1 MKDKAGWLVAAAAM
15 TMGAAAPG
23 TATGDP
29 AQPLSMDVQGLRSG
43 KGNLLIC
50 VTRAAA
56 HFPDCRDDPDGR
68 HFTVP
73 VTRAAIELGRMAPG
87 NYAIAIIHDE
97 NGNGKLDTFAGIP
110 REGVG
115 FSRNP
120 AIRFGAPSFKSAQFQ
135 MMNAAVKQ
143 DIKLKY
149 FL

>member
-1 MKDKAGWLVAAAAM
+1 MRGKLLLLAGAM
-15 TMGAAAPG
+15 MISPGAAPV
-23 TATGDP
+23 TEP
-29 AQPLSMDVQGLRSG
+29 QPLSIGVEGLRSL

-50 VTRAAA
+50 ISRSAAY
-56 HFPDCRDDPDGR
+56 FPDCSKDPEKR
-68 HFTVP
+68 HLVVP
-73 VTRAAIELGRMAPG
+73 ATSAAIPLGDVGPG

-120 AIRFGAPSFKSAQFQ
+120 AIRFGAPSFRSAQFTL
-135 MMNAAVKQ
+135 AASPMRQ
-143 DIKLKY
+143 SIKAKY